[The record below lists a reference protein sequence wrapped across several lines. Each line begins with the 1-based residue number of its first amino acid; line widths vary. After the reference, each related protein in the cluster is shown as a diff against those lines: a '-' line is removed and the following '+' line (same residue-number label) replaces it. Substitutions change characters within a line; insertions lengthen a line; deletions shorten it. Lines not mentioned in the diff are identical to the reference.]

1 MNNFEHRVLR
11 IEPINT
17 AVQRCASRSTAVQR
31 CARKSTELIWGSKGV
46 LVRALNLHGDQKSL
60 ARTEERW
67 KVPQSHRA
75 LPTEGSAEHSRCT
88 YV

>member
-11 IEPINT
+11 IRPINT
-17 AVQRCASRSTAVQR
+17 AVQICAV
-31 CARKSTELIWGSKGV
+31 LVGVLLYKGV

-67 KVPQSHRA
+67 KNPQSHRV
-75 LPTEGSAEHSRCT
+75 LPIEGSAEHSRCT
-88 YV
+88 